1 MLAQTN
7 NLVNIGANPLVLA
20 TGGLQLAT
28 NSGNSTV
35 SFSQSSTGGL
45 TLNLQG
51 NSSGANNTSSAAEG
65 AYLPVFNASS
75 GVVKP
80 QNVLSVTENN
90 NSLSVT
96 PTNTLPTSIP
106 TLPGNNNATET
117 NGSLISADG
126 GVIAFTVKISD
137 GLLVISVP
145 KGSLENLDSQKLV
158 LLGLATAQQ
167 NLNASIGE
175 VKGII
180 IQ

>member
-1 MLAQTN
+1 M
-7 NLVNIGANPLVLA
+7 
-20 TGGLQLAT
+20 
-28 NSGNSTV
+28 
-35 SFSQSSTGGL
+35 
-45 TLNLQG
+45 
-51 NSSGANNTSSAAEG
+51 
-65 AYLPVFNASS
+65 PVFNASS